1 MNYLCSLMK
10 NRGLVFLLL
19 ISTALSAF
27 SQKVETTPGKTKI
40 TGRVID
46 AVSRQALEYASI
58 TIVQSKGSKAVK
70 EGSSAKSG
78 NFSLDG
84 IPAGTYQIQIG
95 FIGYETKLM
104 DSVIVSGKPEIVALN
119 EILLEKSS
127 KTMQGITVTAGKL
140 IENKID
146 KFVYNAEKDISAQT
160 GVATD
165 ILRKVPM
172 VSVDVNGNVELA
184 GSSSI
189 RFLING
195 KPSTSFGNNI
205 ADVLQAIP
213 ASQIKSIEVITNPG
227 AKYDAQGLGGIINII
242 LKKSNVQGIN
252 SSLSLSAGTRNEN
265 GSFNFNAKKGK
276 FGVNAFLS
284 GNIRPRAATPFNSE
298 RTSYESSGQPYFSI
312 AQDGSSDIRR
322 HGFQTG
328 IGFDA
333 AGGKYNNFTGNI
345 SYNSFGVDGSGH
357 YDQTQINIDSSG
369 NALDQVLT
377 RNYNSNFFKEQNVD
391 ASINYKRTFRK
402 EDQELELGINTS
414 FGKNQNGAANEQH
427 LIPSDSL
434 TYGRDGTGRGK
445 ENLIEYTADYV
456 QPFGEKIKWGIG
468 GKASVYQIESNS
480 DILSF
485 NHSTKGY
492 VYDSSLSL
500 TMDYTQ
506 KVYAG
511 YTELSFPVG
520 KLFDAKIGGR
530 YERTVTH
537 SFYSNADS
545 QVQSPPYGTFVPS
558 IFLSKRLG
566 EKQTLK
572 LSYSKR
578 IERPDY
584 GDLNPF
590 VNTSDPHNISMGNP
604 YLRPEISHRIEFSY
618 MRNLGKSGSITTT
631 LFYRRNKDDIQP
643 FVVYYPEF
651 TVGDSTYFNVYVTK
665 RQNIGIERNMGVN
678 FFADVRPTTKLG
690 IRGNVFAFYRKT
702 TNIIDTGYDSHS
714 FNYRLNAS
722 MTYQFTSTWVGEFFG
737 SFNSARNEAQGK
749 YPSFTSYSLAV
760 RKQFWSKK
768 ASLALTANNFFNE
781 YVTQKTKLFGP
792 GFTANTTRQIPFRSI
807 GINFTWKFGKLEF
820 KPDKEEPSG
829 NANPPTES
837 GG

>member
-10 NRGLVFLLL
+10 NRGFVFLLL
-19 ISTALSAF
+19 ISTTLSAF
-27 SQKVETTPGKTKI
+27 SQKVEITPGKTKI
-40 TGRVID
+40 TGRVLD
-46 AVSRQALEYASI
+46 SNSRQALEYASV
-58 TIVQSKGSKAVK
+58 TIVQAKGGKTVK

-78 NFSLDG
+78 NFSLDAV
-84 IPAGTYQIQIG
+84 PAGTYQIQFG
-95 FIGYETKLM
+95 FIGYETKFV
-104 DSVIVSGKPEIVALN
+104 DSVVVSGKPEVVTLN
-119 EILLEKSS
+119 DILLEKSS
-127 KTMQGITVTAGKL
+127 KTLQAITVTGGKL
-140 IENKID
+140 VENKID

-195 KPSTSFGNNI
+195 KPSTAFGNNI

-242 LKKSNVQGIN
+242 LKKSNVQGIH

-276 FGVNAFLS
+276 LGVNAFLS
-284 GNIRPRAATPFNSE
+284 GNLRPRAATPFSSD
-298 RTSYESSGQPYFSI
+298 RTSYDSSGKPYFAI

-328 IGFDA
+328 MGFDLA
-333 AGGKYNNFTGNI
+333 SNKYNNFSGNV

-357 YDQTQINIDSSG
+357 YDQSQFNIDSNG
-369 NALDQVLT
+369 NNLDQILS
-377 RNYNSNFFKEQNVD
+377 RNYNSNFFKEHNID
-391 ASINYKRTFRK
+391 GSLNYKRTFKK
-402 EDQELELGINTS
+402 EDQELEVGVNTS
-414 FGKNQNGAANEQH
+414 FGRNQNGAANEQH

-434 TYGRDGTGRGK
+434 TYGTDGKGLGH
-445 ENLIEYTADYV
+445 ENLTEFTADYV
-456 QPFGEKIKWGIG
+456 QPFGEKIKWGMG
-468 GKASVYQIESNS
+468 GKVSVYKIESS
-480 DILSF
+480 TDILSF

-500 TMDYTQ
+500 TMDYNQ
-506 KVYAG
+506 KVYAA

-530 YERTVTH
+530 FEQTVTH

-545 QVQSPPYGTFVPS
+545 QVQSPAYGTFVPS

-604 YLRPEISHRIEFSY
+604 YLRPEIGHRIEFSY
-618 MRNLGKSGSITTT
+618 IHNLGKTGSMNVT

-643 FVVYYPEF
+643 FVVYYPSF
-651 TVGDSTYFNVYVTK
+651 TVGDSTYYNVYVTT
-665 RQNIGIERNMGVN
+665 RQNIGIERNTGMN
-678 FFADVRPTTKLG
+678 LFADVHPTTKLG

-722 MTYQFTSTWVGEFFG
+722 MTYQFTSTWVAEFFG

-760 RKQFWSKK
+760 RKQFWNKK
-768 ASLALTANNFFNE
+768 ASLALTANNFFSE

-807 GINFTWKFGKLEF
+807 GLNFTWKFGKLEF
-820 KPDKEEPSG
+820 KNDKEEPGS
-829 NANPPTES
+829 NVNPPTEQ
-837 GG
+837 